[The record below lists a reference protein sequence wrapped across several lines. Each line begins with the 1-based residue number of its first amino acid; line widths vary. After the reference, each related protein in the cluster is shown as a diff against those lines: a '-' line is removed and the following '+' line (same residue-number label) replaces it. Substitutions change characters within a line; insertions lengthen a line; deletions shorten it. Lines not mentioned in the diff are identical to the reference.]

1 MAANA
6 CGRVESAARRVLMGS
21 LCLARGFFAEGFGS
35 EQDMTSPPEGKTDGA
50 VLTALS
56 NAVVQIVREYTGRGP
71 TRARASIRDNV
82 VIVLMQET
90 LLKAEHS
97 LINDSKARLVVE
109 MRRSFQQ
116 TMREELSAAVER
128 ITERKVIA
136 FMSDSHLEPD
146 YSIEVFVLAPEQA
159 DGSRAIT

>member
-1 MAANA
+1 
-6 CGRVESAARRVLMGS
+6 
-21 LCLARGFFAEGFGS
+21 
-35 EQDMTSPPEGKTDGA
+35 MTSPPEPKADGA
-50 VLTALS
+50 LLTSLS
-56 NAVVQIVREYTGRGP
+56 NVVVQIVREYTGRGP
-71 TRARASIRDNV
+71 TKARASIRDNV

-128 ITERKVIA
+128 LTERKVIA
-136 FMSDSHLEPD
+136 FMSDSHLDPD
-146 YSIEVFVLAPEQA
+146 YSVEVFILAPE
-159 DGSRAIT
+159 

>member
-1 MAANA
+1 MTVPQE
-6 CGRVESAARRVLMGS
+6 RKMG
-21 LCLARGFFAEGFGS
+21 
-35 EQDMTSPPEGKTDGA
+35 GA
-50 VLTALS
+50 LLTALS

-71 TRARASIRDNV
+71 TQARASIRDNV

-97 LINDSKARLVVE
+97 LINDNKSRLVVE

-116 TMREELSAAVER
+116 TMRGELSAAVER
-128 ITERKVIA
+128 LTGRKVIA

-146 YSIEVFVLAPEQA
+146 YSVEVFVLAPNGAE
-159 DGSRAIT
+159 G

>member
-1 MAANA
+1 M
-6 CGRVESAARRVLMGS
+6 SASQERSSG
-21 LCLARGFFAEGFGS
+21 GH
-35 EQDMTSPPEGKTDGA
+35 Q
-50 VLTALS
+50 LTAIS

-71 TRARASIRDNV
+71 TQARASIRDNV

-97 LINDSKARLVVE
+97 LINDSKSALVVE

-128 ITERKVIA
+128 LTARKVIA

-146 YSIEVFVLAPEQA
+146 YSVEVFVLAPEQT
-159 DGSRAIT
+159 DGDGRPPDRQRAR